1 MHSHSDSNC
10 ITSCTVSLV
19 KSSKPLHPNPPAR
32 NEKKKAPNKSQSTQ
46 NVLSK
51 ILKKS
56 PLKRAKSME
65 DILSSSKDDYAE
77 IPQGNSQEMEQKTF
91 QPTPPPLPPP
101 RVPGGG
107 GKRQSGILER
117 YIETTPTKTKA
128 APKAKSVYSKF
139 GRTQKPFLANGHPP
153 SSSRRSAS
161 PPSTQSP
168 TVTSPD
174 SATSPLK
181 SGKGSDTPTDSSQ
194 GKRESIL
201 SRMIER
207 MQTKYIALHSYSSPK
222 DGCLSF
228 SAGELCTVKQ
238 KKNDGWWLVRIGDRE
253 GWTPGNYWKEE
264 SKVS

>member
-1 MHSHSDSNC
+1 
-10 ITSCTVSLV
+10 V
-19 KSSKPLHPNPPAR
+19 KSSKPLQPSPPQ
-32 NEKKKAPNKSQSTQ
+32 KKKVPSKSQSTQ

-56 PLKRAKSME
+56 PLIRAKSLE
-65 DILSSSKDDYAE
+65 NILASSKDDYAE
-77 IPQGNSQEMEQKTF
+77 IPQQHSPQMEHKTF

-101 RVPGGG
+101 RVPGGN
-107 GKRQSGILER
+107 KRQSGVSER
-117 YIETTPTKTKA
+117 YTETTPTKTKA
-128 APKAKSVYSKF
+128 APKAKSVHSKF
-139 GRTQKPFLANGHPP
+139 GRTQKPLIANGHPP
-153 SSSRRSAS
+153 SSTRRSAS
-161 PPSTQSP
+161 PPSSQSP

-181 SGKGSDTPTDSSQ
+181 SGKGQDTPTDSQ
-194 GKRESIL
+194 GKRENIL

>member
-1 MHSHSDSNC
+1 MRSHSDNH
-10 ITSCTVSLV
+10 ITSSAVTSV
-19 KSSKPLHPNPPAR
+19 KSTKPLHPNPPPR

-56 PLKRAKSME
+56 PLVRAKSME

-77 IPQGNSQEMEQKTF
+77 IPHQHSPQMEHKTF

-101 RVPGGG
+101 RVPGAN
-107 GKRQSGILER
+107 KRQSGISER
-117 YIETTPTKTKA
+117 YTETTPKTKA

-139 GRTQKPFLANGHPP
+139 GRIQKPSLANGHPP

-161 PPSTQSP
+161 PPSTQNP

-174 SATSPLK
+174 SVTSPLK
-181 SGKGSDTPTDSSQ
+181 SGKGQETPTDSQ
-194 GKRESIL
+194 GKRENIL

-238 KKNDGWWLVRIGDRE
+238 KKTDGWWLVRIGDKE

>member
-1 MHSHSDSNC
+1 MHIHSIHNFPTAS
-10 ITSCTVSLV
+10 SV
-19 KSSKPLHPNPPAR
+19 KSSKPLRPSPPQ
-32 NEKKKAPNKSQSTQ
+32 KKKAPGKSQSTQ

-56 PLKRAKSME
+56 PLIRAKSME
-65 DILSSSKDDYAE
+65 DILSLSSKDDYAE
-77 IPQGNSQEMEQKTF
+77 IPQQHSPQMEHKTF

-101 RVPGGG
+101 RVPGGN
-107 GKRQSGILER
+107 KRQSGIVER
-117 YIETTPTKTKA
+117 YTETTPPKTKA
-128 APKAKSVYSKF
+128 AQKAKSVYSKF
-139 GRTQKPFLANGHPP
+139 GRTPKPSPVNGHPP

-168 TVTSPD
+168 TVASSD

-181 SGKGSDTPTDSSQ
+181 SGKGQDTPTDSQ
-194 GKRESIL
+194 GKRENIL

-207 MQTKYIALHSYSSPK
+207 MQTKYIALHSYSSLK
-222 DGCLSF
+222 DGCLTF